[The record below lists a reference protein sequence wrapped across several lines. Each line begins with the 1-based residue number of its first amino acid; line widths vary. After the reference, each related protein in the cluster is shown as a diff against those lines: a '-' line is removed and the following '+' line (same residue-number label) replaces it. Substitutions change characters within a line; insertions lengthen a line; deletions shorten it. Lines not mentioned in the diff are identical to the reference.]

1 MHPERGRAY
10 RPAPFRV
17 SEGDAMTDW
26 QQRVDAV
33 WASADALG
41 DAEVVRR
48 IDALAAERDPDDA
61 LALFERAG
69 ARDSAGLESE
79 AEPLYRAALANG
91 LAGSGRIQAH
101 VQLASTI
108 RNPGRPLESIALLDA
123 IEPEAG
129 ELRDAVVAFRAL
141 AYVDAGDARRAA
153 SDALGA
159 LAPHLP
165 RYRVSLAAYA
175 AELTASA

>member
-1 MHPERGRAY
+1 
-10 RPAPFRV
+10 
-17 SEGDAMTDW
+17 MTDW
-26 QQRVDAV
+26 QERVDAV
-33 WASADALG
+33 WAATDELG
-41 DAEVVRR
+41 DDEVVRR
-48 IDALAAERDPDDA
+48 IDALAAERPEADP

-69 ARDSAGLESE
+69 ARDSAGLEEE

-91 LAGSGRIQAH
+91 LGGSERVQAH
-101 VQLASTI
+101 VQLASTL
-108 RNPGRPLESIALLDA
+108 RNLGRPLESIALLDA

-141 AYVDAGDARRAA
+141 ARVSAGDARRAA
-153 SDALGA
+153 SEALGA

-175 AELTASA
+175 AELAASA

>member
-1 MHPERGRAY
+1 MSSNE
-10 RPAPFRV
+10 
-17 SEGDAMTDW
+17 EW

-33 WASADALG
+33 WASADELG
-41 DAEVVRR
+41 DAEVIRR
-48 IDALAAERDPDDA
+48 IDALAGERPAGDP

-69 ARDSAGLESE
+69 ARDSAGLEVE
-79 AEPLYRAALANG
+79 AEPLYRQAIAGG
-91 LAGSGRIQAH
+91 LTGSERVQAH

-108 RNPGRPLESIALLDA
+108 RNLGRPLESISMLDE
-123 IEPEAG
+123 IEPEAD

-141 AYVDAGDARRAA
+141 ARVDAGDARLAA
-153 SDALGA
+153 SEALAA

-175 AELTASA
+175 AELAASA